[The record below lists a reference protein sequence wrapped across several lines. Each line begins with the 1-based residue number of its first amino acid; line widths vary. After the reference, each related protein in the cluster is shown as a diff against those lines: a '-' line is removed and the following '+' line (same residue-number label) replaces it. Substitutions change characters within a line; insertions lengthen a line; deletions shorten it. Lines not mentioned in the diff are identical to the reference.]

1 MGGQQLVN
9 LIAVI
14 LKLITVTKTT
24 RTVLICENNIMHI
37 NCEVESVLS
46 ITRANY
52 GRFSIAV
59 CNDDAKED
67 INTNCESMNRTTL
80 LLKNR

>member
-1 MGGQQLVN
+1 MGVQQLVN
-9 LIAVI
+9 LIVVI
-14 LKLITVTKTT
+14 LKLITVTKTI
-24 RTVLICENNIMHI
+24 RTVLICESNMMHI
-37 NCEVESVLS
+37 NCTAESVLS

-67 INTNCESMNRTTL
+67 INTNCESMNQTTL
-80 LLKNR
+80 ILRNR